1 MHLKPSKVLFIE
13 QLSVFVG
20 AMLSFHRICVNLS
33 NQMKENGKT
42 FQRKYFGKKIELGPK
57 RPILGQL
64 TQFFF
69 LVLYTFNI
77 FGEIIFPA
85 PNGQK
90 LKEGQNPPPPKISWL
105 RHCPKSG

>member
-1 MHLKPSKVLFIE
+1 MEKLF
-13 QLSVFVG
+13 
-20 AMLSFHRICVNLS
+20 
-33 NQMKENGKT
+33 KENILA
-42 FQRKYFGKKIELGPK
+42 KKIEYGPQ

-90 LKEGQNPPPPKISWL
+90 LKEVQNPPP
-105 RHCPKSG
+105 

>member
-1 MHLKPSKVLFIE
+1 MEKLF
-13 QLSVFVG
+13 
-20 AMLSFHRICVNLS
+20 
-33 NQMKENGKT
+33 KENILA
-42 FQRKYFGKKIELGPK
+42 KKIELGSK

-69 LVLYTFNI
+69 LVPYTFKI

-90 LKEGQNPPPPKISWL
+90 LKEGQSPPPPKISWL